1 MMALGGGFYSKTNKV
16 VPGAYVNYRARLKAK
31 GYDIASGVVA
41 VALNLKWGDELIKVE
56 ADSFVKQS
64 YKLFGLAFDDVLLSP
79 IRELIKGGAKTV
91 YVYNLGLTEH
101 FAQKSHESLTVKAK
115 KAGEL
120 SNNIKVVVR
129 QNIDVSD
136 KFDIDVFFGKVLV
149 FSQVMVGD
157 VSEISENDFVT
168 FSGTLSA
175 SAGLTL
181 EGGKSKDVV
190 ENSDYVKFIEY
201 IESVDFNILVCN
213 ADSLEVVKVF
223 HQFTK
228 RMRDEE
234 GKKFQFVYFSSSYK
248 ANDYAAVRL
257 VDGKGLYWVAGM
269 PSVPLNVDLTN
280 ALYTGSESVSVVLNS
295 KKAEEMIEGG
305 YFAFYKANNEVRVL
319 ADINSM
325 VDVLENT
332 NEDFKNN
339 QIIRIIDRRVLEVAN
354 IFNYNYLGKIQNN
367 ADGRM
372 LLWNDVV
379 NSAKGMEKAGI
390 LENYNGEATKI
401 SYVDKK
407 SVSVVEEITP
417 ISTMTKLYMNIEV
430 I

>member
-1 MMALGGGFYSKTNKV
+1 MALGGGFYSKTNKV

-120 SNNIKVVVR
+120 GNNIKVVVR

-269 PSVPLNVDLTN
+269 LASVPLNVDLTN